1 MITRQALSTGELN
14 RDGFAIRADVFSA
27 SRADALAGTLA
38 GLGAGYGMRNLL
50 RASPEV
56 AALAEELK
64 RLVAPVLGTRVFAA
78 RGIFFDKMP
87 GANWEVGWH
96 QDLSIAVAE
105 RIVAPGFSG
114 WSVKQGVPHVQPPV
128 AVLEGMLTVRLHLDE
143 CGADNGPLRVIR
155 GSHAGGRLTDEQI
168 EHWKQSGEEVTCL
181 VPKGGALLM
190 RPLLL
195 HASKPA
201 EKPRHRRVIHLEYA
215 ADPLPHG
222 LKWFESGPERG
233 QPGFNLADAG

>member
-1 MITRQALSTGELN
+1 MNNSATASTDGRFDLD
-14 RDGFAIRADVFSA
+14 RDGFAILTNVLPVT
-27 SRADALAGTLA
+27 RADALAGALA

-50 RASPEV
+50 RACPEI
-56 AALAEELK
+56 AALADELK
-64 RLVAPVLGTRVFAA
+64 TLVAPVLGAAAFAA
-78 RGIFFDKMP
+78 RGIFFDKLP

-105 RIVAPGFSG
+105 RIDAPGFSG

-128 AVLEGMLTVRLHLDE
+128 AVLERMLAVRLHLDDS
-143 CGADNGPLRVIR
+143 GADNGPLRVLR
-155 GSHAGGRLTDEQI
+155 GSHASGRLTDEQV
-168 EHWKQSGEEVTCL
+168 ERWKQSSEEVACL

-195 HASKPA
+195 HASAPAKKPC
-201 EKPRHRRVIHLEYA
+201 HRRVIHLEYA

-222 LKWFESGPERG
+222 LEWFETLR
-233 QPGFNLADAG
+233 